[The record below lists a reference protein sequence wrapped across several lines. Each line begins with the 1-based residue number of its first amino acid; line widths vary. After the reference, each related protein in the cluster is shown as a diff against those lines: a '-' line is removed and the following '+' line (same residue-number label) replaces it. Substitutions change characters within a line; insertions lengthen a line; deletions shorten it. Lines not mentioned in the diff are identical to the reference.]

1 MQGSF
6 SLMPGTHDHAFSM
19 TLKMFHRAVRSRCG
33 GVHHPTVKHIKRLGP
48 MRRVYSTIPSC
59 SIVYGMLYAQATRD
73 VPDMNISKD
82 VDGIFVGFVAATTLL
97 GITILQ
103 AWNYAQNNRDSW
115 KLRSLVALLV
125 TLDIAGTIASSI
137 FVHSYLIEHFGNF
150 VLLSTVND
158 AFIVEFSFMVVVI
171 FLVQLFFASRVHL
184 LNPGNYWLASG
195 IALGSLLSFVSTVYT
210 IAAQL
215 RHHSVQALTIPS
227 INISAI
233 IHQTLIILVD
243 GCITFVLS
251 WNFIKARSQSEV
263 KRTQGLLQTLLTFV
277 VARGLLLTLVDT
289 ASLFLWVIDARKLYW
304 MPIHLSLSKLYVIS
318 MIAWLNTR
326 TGGPSHDIQRIFTD
340 NNSFQLAS
348 VPSPGPRSISPPVF
362 AHHPSSRKNYN
373 ADASTFEHDN
383 PLDPEVVMITH
394 GTHVYHDSSA
404 HGP

>member
-1 MQGSF
+1 
-6 SLMPGTHDHAFSM
+6 
-19 TLKMFHRAVRSRCG
+19 
-33 GVHHPTVKHIKRLGP
+33 
-48 MRRVYSTIPSC
+48 
-59 SIVYGMLYAQATRD
+59 
-73 VPDMNISKD
+73 MNISKD
-82 VDGIFVGFVAATTLL
+82 VDGIFVGMPTCSTLTRQMWLTGRLGFVAATTLL

-125 TLDIAGTIASSI
+125 ALDIAGTIASSI

-277 VARGLLLTLVDT
+277 VARGVLLTLVDT
-289 ASLFLWVIDARKLYW
+289 ASLFLWVVDSRKLYW
-304 MPIHLSLSKLYVIS
+304 IPIHLSLSKLYVIS
-318 MIAWLNTR
+318 MIALLNTR
-326 TGGPSHDIQRIFTD
+326 TRGPSHDIHRRIFTD

-348 VPSPGPRSISPPVF
+348 VPSPGPRSIRPPVF
-362 AHHPSSRKNYN
+362 AHHPSSGKNYN